1 MKEYNLKS
9 NAKINIGLNIV
20 GVLENGYHLLDMTM
34 LPISLS
40 DNLNIKITDEVGS
53 LKIKTNKKDIPTD
66 ESNILY
72 KIYKAFYAK
81 INQPELKIEVFLE
94 KKIPHE
100 AGLGG
105 GSSNGAT
112 FLNFLNEHHKNILT
126 FEELIDLGKKIGA
139 DIPFFILNKPCRV
152 KGIGEKLEK
161 VENNLKTSIIL
172 IKPNFGVSTVEA
184 YRQIKNIKNPKM
196 ANIDSILNGL
206 KINDLELVQS
216 EIQNNLEE
224 ALLQSNSELKEFKY
238 RLSKVTNMK
247 FFMSGS
253 GSAYYA
259 FLKKDIDEKV
269 SNLKY
274 SFKDC
279 EIIICD
285 FK

>member
-72 KIYKAFYAK
+72 KIYKAFYKK
-81 INQPELKIEVFLE
+81 INQKGLKIEVFLE

-126 FEELIDLGKKIGA
+126 FEELIDFGKKIGA
-139 DIPFFILNKPCRV
+139 DIPFFILNMPCRV

-161 VENNLKTSIIL
+161 IENNLKTSIVL

-184 YRQIKNIKNPKM
+184 YKQIKNIKNPKM
-196 ANIDSILNGL
+196 ANIDNILNGL
-206 KINDLELVQS
+206 KMNDLDLVQK

-224 ALLQSNSELKEFKY
+224 ALLQSNTELKEFKY
-238 RLSKVTNMK
+238 KLSKVTNMK